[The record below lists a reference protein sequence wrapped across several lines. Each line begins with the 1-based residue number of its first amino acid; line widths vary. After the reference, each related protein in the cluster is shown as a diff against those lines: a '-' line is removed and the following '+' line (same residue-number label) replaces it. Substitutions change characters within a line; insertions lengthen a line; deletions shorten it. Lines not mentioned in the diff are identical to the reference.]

1 MKLNYLL
8 GAFVLSLFLGACN
21 EQPKTETPVVVET
34 PVEKTEV
41 VKVVVEQPKVETKIV
56 VEKEKIVV
64 EKEKEKETE
73 ISIGSKGASLKTK
86 KLDIK
91 ISE

>member
-8 GAFVLSLFLGACN
+8 SVCVLSLSLSACN

-34 PVEKTEV
+34 PAPKTEV
-41 VKVVVEQPKVETKIV
+41 VKVVVEQPKVETKVV
-56 VEKEKIVV
+56 VEKEKVIVE
-64 EKEKEKETE
+64 EKKDTE

-86 KLDIK
+86 KVDFEIK
-91 ISE
+91 E